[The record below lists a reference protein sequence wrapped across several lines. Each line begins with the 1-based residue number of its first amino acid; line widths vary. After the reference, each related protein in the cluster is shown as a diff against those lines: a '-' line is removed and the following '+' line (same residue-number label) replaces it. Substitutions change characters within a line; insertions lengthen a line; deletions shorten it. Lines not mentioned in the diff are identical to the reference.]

1 MQWNVMAPELTVFDF
16 AKSLRFYTDTLGF
29 EIVHRRE
36 QPDFVYLN
44 LQGAQIMLEAHHAE
58 GWNVGELTQP
68 LGRGINLQIELL
80 DIQPLYA
87 RLTSS
92 EWPLYRP
99 LVENWYDTGEALSGQ
114 REFLIQDPD
123 GYLLRFCQ
131 PLGERPKTESLC
143 D

>member
-29 EIVHRRE
+29 EIVYQRE
-36 QPDFVYLN
+36 QPDFAYLN
-44 LQGAQIMLEAHHAE
+44 LQGVQIMLEAYHAE
-58 GWNVGELTQP
+58 GWNVGELTPP
-68 LGRGINLQIELL
+68 LGRGVNLQIELP

-87 RLTSS
+87 RLLASG
-92 EWPLYRP
+92 WPFYRP
-99 LVENWYDTGEALSGQ
+99 PVENWYDTGAALSGQ

-131 PLGERPKTESLC
+131 FLGERDKVESGS
-143 D
+143 